1 MSKRRIT
8 FVLFASFAMAF
19 VATSCRRNDEVQ
31 QTQDKDKKLSARVE
45 TSPLVAQTEKPM
57 SRDERYKAEFERLA
71 VSSNMTVRAS
81 ASQVSALSTEIYKLP
96 DKRDSLRL
104 LDQFLETA
112 ISQNVSETN
121 YYARQ
126 NWYRQLFYIARCS
139 FGYSQ
144 LLRKESF
151 ESWDNLFRFFGKFTN
166 EIVNVEKSLPVDCD
180 KWSDS
185 DWEKGSYVY
194 KLKGD
199 LEQDIRTMRCFHFP
213 DLSEGLTEDQKADI
227 HRRFDELQTYTLT
240 PTNFPFGRKGEI
252 DFSNLPVI
260 DCPPVPRREMRSGHF

>member
-45 TSPLVAQTEKPM
+45 TSPLAAPTEKPM

-96 DKRDSLRL
+96 DKGDALRL

-112 ISQNVSETN
+112 ISQKVSETN

-151 ESWDNLFRFFGKFTN
+151 ESWDNLFRFFGKYTN
-166 EIVNVEKSLPVDCD
+166 EIVSVEKSIPADWL
-180 KWSDS
+180 KWNES
-185 DWEKGSYVY
+185 DWKKGSYLY
-194 KLKGD
+194 GFREFFK
-199 LEQDIRTMRCFHFP
+199 QDIRTMRRAHFP
-213 DLSEGLTEDQKADI
+213 DLSAGLSEAQKADI
-227 HRRFDELQTYTLT
+227 LRRFDEMEAYTVS
-240 PTNFPFGRKGEI
+240 PTNFPFGRKGNVDLSE
-252 DFSNLPVI
+252 LPNI
-260 DCPPVPRREMRSGHF
+260 DCPPVSRSKLRSGHF